1 MKDWIKALE
10 EATNRFWKEEYSK
23 KDFNQKIDYWKN
35 TLEKGFEDQ
44 KRMGLD
50 EYSIF
55 NKNWYQ
61 SVLEQ
66 EPDFDNIIQQ
76 LFEQYWKDLEY
87 TKYLGAIDIE
97 ESNQ

>member
-1 MKDWIKALE
+1 MKDWIKELKA
-10 EATNRFWKEEYSK
+10 ATNRFWKEEYSK
-23 KDFNQKIDYWKN
+23 KDFNQKIDYWKS

-66 EPDFDNIIQQ
+66 EADFDKIIQQ

-87 TKYLGAIDIE
+87 TKYLVAINIE
-97 ESNQ
+97 